1 MPQSTRRRPS
11 GGAWDESLIQWLARS
26 GVLASLVFAI
36 VVPVAIGFAAA
47 AILHVPRTLA
57 IELALL
63 GAVLALLLGF
73 AAAQERSRRGKAMRG
88 AQSIETIKALSW
100 QDFERLV
107 AGVYAK
113 DGWAVT
119 PTVSGADGGV
129 DIIMTNAGVR
139 AFVQCKRWRLRVVK
153 VDAIRA
159 LYGVMAA
166 EGVRQGIF
174 VSAGRFTSEATRFAA
189 DCGIQCIGGEEL
201 LALLGRALPATVAYA
216 DEPTQL
222 QPATAP
228 SCPRCH
234 ETMVRRVGSRG
245 AFWGCPRFP
254 SCRGTRPL

>member
-1 MPQSTRRRPS
+1 MPRSSRRRPS
-11 GGAWDESLIQWLARS
+11 GGTWDESLIHWLAGS
-26 GVLASLVFAI
+26 GVLVSVVFAI
-36 VVPVAIGFAAA
+36 VVPIAVGFAAA
-47 AILHVPRTLA
+47 TLLHLSRSLS

-63 GAVLALLLGF
+63 AAVLPLLLGL
-73 AAAQERSRRGKAMRG
+73 AGARERSRRGKAMR
-88 AQSIETIKALSW
+88 AAHSLESIKALSW

-113 DGWAVT
+113 DGWTVM

-129 DIIMTNAGVR
+129 DIIMTKAGVR
-139 AFVQCKRWRLRVVK
+139 SFVQCKRWRLNVIK

-166 EGVRQGIF
+166 EGVHQGVF

-189 DCGIQCIGGEEL
+189 DCGIQCIGGEQL
-201 LALLGRALPATVAYA
+201 LALLGHSVPAAVATA
-216 DEPTQL
+216 DQAPRL
-222 QPATAP
+222 QAATAP

-254 SCRGTRPL
+254 SCRGTRAL